1 MVVCHAA
8 AGRGAATSG
17 GIRKRLRGI
26 LTAFRRYRVF
36 DGCPAL
42 APKSPVLCGGSLLRG
57 CTRGLWCYWV
67 DRRTVQLCVAG
78 WLIAP
83 TLETVSR
90 AVDVRSVRC

>member
-8 AGRGAATSG
+8 AGRGGSNIRG

-42 APKSPVLCGGSLLRG
+42 APRSPVLCGGSLLRG

-67 DRRTVQLCVAG
+67 DRSTVQLCVAG
-78 WLIAP
+78 WLLAP
-83 TLETVSR
+83 NFG
-90 AVDVRSVRC
+90 DH